1 MTCSTSANT
10 ITPFSPRTLASSL
23 IHQKKRNPSVQNIK
37 LGKFIID
44 QCNCRKLQIRKIEL
58 METKLVRKKINL
70 GDLQK
75 SGVSNGTVEMSM
87 KLDFGQ

>member
-1 MTCSTSANT
+1 
-10 ITPFSPRTLASSL
+10 
-23 IHQKKRNPSVQNIK
+23 
-37 LGKFIID
+37 
-44 QCNCRKLQIRKIEL
+44 